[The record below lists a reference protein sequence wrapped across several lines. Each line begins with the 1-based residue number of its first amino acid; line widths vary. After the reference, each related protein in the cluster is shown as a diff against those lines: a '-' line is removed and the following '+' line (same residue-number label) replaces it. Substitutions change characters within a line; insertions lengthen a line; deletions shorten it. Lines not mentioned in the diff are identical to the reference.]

1 MMEIK
6 QHLSRTLYLFSVAGA
21 LCAQSPQAPPPS
33 EVSAPSVVPGE
44 QPPPYQL
51 TVKVQRVIL
60 DVVVTDPRGNPVEGL
75 KQDDFKVLEDGV
87 PQPIRSFDVHSPAV
101 AGASHP
107 PLDLHLPPNV
117 FTNITLAP
125 ADKPVTILLYDML
138 NTPQSALPYAHEE
151 LVKFIKSQK
160 SSTKIAI
167 FVLSDRLHMVQGF
180 TDNETLLMAA
190 LDSKNA
196 RARISQL
203 RLADTAADESSLLA
217 SDPASAPTP
226 ANPNVP
232 PSTTDTVLSQL
243 NDALTSEQEFM
254 DTQRIQVTVD
264 AFSQIARFVAS
275 LPGRK
280 NLIWMSG
287 AFPVELWPGRK
298 PPSAAVGA
306 FNIASRF
313 DDEIRTAQGLL
324 KDSRLAIY
332 PVDVRGLRTDPQF
345 ALTATA
351 PRLPT
356 RVPIGGGGP
365 PPPRTFGVQNAAEHA
380 TMNAIAE
387 SSGGRAFY
395 DTNGLKDAMDT
406 ALLQGSEYYSIT
418 YAPTNAKDDGG
429 ERKVKVVMNNPRYQL
444 SYRESYLTPDDA
456 HPTPMRTLALDMNMQ
471 HGAPNSSELFF
482 EAKVVPVGSVMTA
495 SPAEMDGLKSFL
507 QIIGK
512 AKRTKFVDDL
522 EKVQHYDINLVMV
535 GRQLEM
541 PKTSNGK
548 YATAMRLGLAAYTE
562 NSELL
567 NGTEVSIK
575 NSIPATQYQKIQSDG
590 YHASMVFA
598 VPEEAVSL
606 RIAVRDE
613 IGNRLGTIEVPLPI
627 PPPKNTTAATA
638 TTK

>member
-1 MMEIK
+1 M
-6 QHLSRTLYLFSVAGA
+6 
-21 LCAQSPQAPPPS
+21 
-33 EVSAPSVVPGE
+33 
-44 QPPPYQL
+44 
-51 TVKVQRVIL
+51 
-60 DVVVTDPRGNPVEGL
+60 
-75 KQDDFKVLEDGV
+75 
-87 PQPIRSFDVHSPAV
+87 
-101 AGASHP
+101 
-107 PLDLHLPPNV
+107 PPNI
-117 FTNITLAP
+117 FTNIAMAP

-167 FVLSDRLHMVQGF
+167 FVLSDRLHLVQGF
-180 TDNETLLMAA
+180 TDDETLLMAA

-203 RLADTAADESSLLA
+203 RIADTAADESSLLA

-226 ANPNVP
+226 ANPVVP
-232 PSTTDTVLSQL
+232 PSTTDAVLSQL

-264 AFSQIARFVAS
+264 AFAQIARFVAS

-298 PPSAAVGA
+298 PPSPAAGDY
-306 FNIASRF
+306 NIASRF
-313 DDEIRTAQGLL
+313 DDEIRTTQNLL

-351 PRLPT
+351 PRMPP

-365 PPPRTFGVQNAAEHA
+365 RPSPTFGVQNGAEHA
-380 TMNAIAE
+380 TMDAIAE
-387 SSGGRAFY
+387 SSGGQAFY
-395 DTNGLKDAMDT
+395 DTNGLQDAMDT
-406 ALLQGSEYYSIT
+406 ALRQGSEYYSIT
-418 YAPTNAKDDGG
+418 YAPSNPKDDGS

-444 SYRESYLTPDDA
+444 LYRESYLAPDDA
-456 HPTPMRTLALDMNMQ
+456 HPAPMRTLALDLNMQ

-482 EAKVVPVGSVMTA
+482 EAKVVPVGGVMTA
-495 SPAEMDGLKSFL
+495 SSSEMDGLKSFL

-512 AKRTKFVDDL
+512 VKRTKLADGP
-522 EKVQHYDINLVMV
+522 EQVQHYDINLVMV

-541 PKTSNGK
+541 PKTSNGQ
-548 YATAMRLGLAAYTE
+548 YATAMRFGLAAYTE

-567 NGTEVSIK
+567 NGTEVSIR
-575 NSIPATQYQKIQSDG
+575 NSIPEAQYQKIQSDG

-598 VPEEAVSL
+598 VPVEAVSL

-627 PPPKNTTAATA
+627 AAPKDTPAPGAP
-638 TTK
+638 TK